1 MAAGAG
7 TGEVE
12 TMSKLASEVEK
23 RIADVAGV
31 YVAVEESEGALV
43 LSGIV
48 GSAGERQAALDIAAE
63 LAPRKRIEDNMEAG
77 DVLPREVDGLTLSET
92 DMGAFT
98 GATRGLSQ
106 RGGLEAGDFT
116 DQALMTDP
124 LAASGAG
131 PSSGPDVVSEGG
143 ESYVPP
149 IDPVG
154 STTEVVGGFETSSM
168 DDVDVERAEYGG
180 TSDESIAE
188 AVRRELRED
197 SATADLQIE
206 VHVRHGVVH
215 LRGKVFS
222 IDDAENA
229 EAVAAR
235 VPGVDQ
241 VRELLDVEATR
252 VL

>member
-1 MAAGAG
+1 
-7 TGEVE
+7 
-12 TMSKLASEVEK
+12 MSTLVKDIEK

-31 YVAVEESEGALV
+31 YVAVEESDGAII

-48 GSAGERQAALDIAAE
+48 GTDGERQAAIDIATE
-63 LAPRKRIEDNMEAG
+63 LAPRKRIEDNMEAQ

-92 DMGAFT
+92 GMGAFT

-116 DQALMTDP
+116 GQSLMTDP
-124 LAASGAG
+124 AAASGSG
-131 PSSGPDVVSEGG
+131 PSTGEDTVSEGG
-143 ESYVPP
+143 DAYVPP
-149 IDPVG
+149 IDPVR
-154 STTEVVGGFETSSM
+154 STDEIVGGFETSSM
-168 DDVDVERAEYGG
+168 DDVDVERAQYGG
-180 TSDESIAE
+180 TSDESLAD

-197 SATADLQIE
+197 SATADLPIE
-206 VHVRHGVVH
+206 VHVKHRVVH

-235 VPGVDQ
+235 VPGVVQ
-241 VRELLDVEATR
+241 VREMFEVEANR